1 VKRVVLDTNVLVS
14 ALLRAAGVPGR
25 ILDTILLGELTP
37 VFDDRIFAEYT
48 RVLSRSRFG
57 FDPEDVTT
65 LLDYFQKDGL
75 SIIAP
80 PLNIS
85 LPDEDDLPFVE
96 VALAAQAP
104 LVTGN
109 QKHFP
114 ITVVGSF
121 ALQVFT
127 PADFLKT
134 LELNR

>member
-1 VKRVVLDTNVLVS
+1 MKQVVLDTNVLVS
-14 ALLRAAGVPGR
+14 ALLRADGVPGR
-25 ILDTILLGELTP
+25 ILDMILLGELTP

-48 RVLSRSRFG
+48 RVLSRPRFG
-57 FDPEDVTT
+57 FAPEDVAI
-65 LLDYFQKDGL
+65 LLDYFQTDGL

-85 LPDEDDLPFVE
+85 LPDKDDLPFVE

-114 ITVVGSF
+114 IAVIGSF
-121 ALQVFT
+121 DLQVFT

-134 LELNR
+134 LQSNR